1 MMNDGSGSRLAGA
14 KARRY
19 TSGLG
24 LTAHILGCSVRFIP
38 LPPSSKK
45 KVRRKKET
53 VMYKKAIWA
62 LAVVAGLVLA
72 APAAVRAQGD
82 YLDEYIVKVKPEKV
96 ADFTALAKRIANANR
111 RFNGDRW
118 LAMETLYGEGNTYAF
133 VSTRQ
138 DYADVDK
145 ANDAFMGAMN
155 KAYGKEAADKILQDW
170 NNCIASSR
178 TELRRRRWD
187 LSRKAPT
194 DAAAYAKLVG
204 ETRVLRTTA
213 VHVRPGHIADF
224 EALLKEVKEAGEKNS
239 ETQTVMVSQV
249 VEGTKGTT
257 FYVTSL
263 RSSLGGF
270 DKNPSARDIL
280 GEEGYKSYLK
290 ANADFVSGTE
300 STIFHFSPE
309 LSNPSE
315 EVAKVAADFWQPK
328 AVTASAKPKPAD
340 GKTAEVKVKPAAEK
354 PKQ

>member
-1 MMNDGSGSRLAGA
+1 
-14 KARRY
+14 
-19 TSGLG
+19 
-24 LTAHILGCSVRFIP
+24 
-38 LPPSSKK
+38 
-45 KVRRKKET
+45 
-53 VMYKKAIWA
+53 MYKKAIWA
-62 LAVVAGLVLA
+62 VAVVAGLVLA
-72 APAAVRAQGD
+72 APVAVRAQGD

-155 KAYGKEAADKILQDW
+155 KAYGKEAADKIFQDW

-224 EALLKEVKEAGEKNS
+224 EALLKELKEVGEKNS

-263 RSSLGGF
+263 RGSLGGF

-309 LSNPSE
+309 LSNPPE